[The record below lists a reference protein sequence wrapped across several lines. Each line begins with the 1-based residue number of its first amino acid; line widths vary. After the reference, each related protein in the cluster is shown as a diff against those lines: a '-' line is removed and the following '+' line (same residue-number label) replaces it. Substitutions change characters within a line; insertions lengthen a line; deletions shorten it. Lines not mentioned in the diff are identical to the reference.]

1 MDPFISDYVS
11 SNISLFV
18 FAFNQEDENEI
29 QKISILFEKFSS
41 IKSPPKLKYYSKML
55 LVQSSTYQVSSLSF
69 SPNLNRY
76 SMIILSTL
84 FTTFQILK
92 KKDLAFQ
99 QDLEENMLP
108 PSQKAPLS
116 IKNAQ
121 KLQIWISSLKN
132 LFSPFIIDCLLLI
145 SRSPEDL
152 LSNQTL
158 SVISYS
164 LFVRNM
170 NRPNI
175 LSYLAPLYN
184 DVFSDYFMF
193 NHAALRA
200 CSFLFFSHK

>member
-92 KKDLAFQ
+92 KKDLAF
-99 QDLEENMLP
+99 
-108 PSQKAPLS
+108 
-116 IKNAQ
+116 
-121 KLQIWISSLKN
+121 
-132 LFSPFIIDCLLLI
+132 
-145 SRSPEDL
+145 
-152 LSNQTL
+152 
-158 SVISYS
+158 
-164 LFVRNM
+164 
-170 NRPNI
+170 
-175 LSYLAPLYN
+175 
-184 DVFSDYFMF
+184 
-193 NHAALRA
+193 
-200 CSFLFFSHK
+200 